1 MSCSSSIGA
10 RRRRAC
16 WLAVP
21 LLLAIS
27 AFAWAAAAGS
37 TTALLTVDGPIGPA
51 TAAYV
56 ENGLE
61 RAKAAG
67 AGLVVLELD
76 TPGGLDSAMRQII
89 KGILASPVPVASYVT
104 PSGARAASAGTYI
117 LYASHI
123 AAMAPGTNLGA
134 ATPVQIGGFGGGGGG
149 GDEAEPKHATMED
162 KITNDAVA
170 YIRSLAQLRGRNADW
185 AEKAVRE
192 AASLPAEAALE
203 AKVIDLIAPTLPD
216 LLHQLDGRT
225 VRTVAGEVT
234 LHPEAAR
241 IQRLEPDWRNRLLGF
256 ITDPTVAYI
265 LMLVGIYG
273 IIFELFS
280 PGLVGPGLV
289 GAISLLLALYAFQIL
304 PVSWTGVALIG
315 LGVALMTAEAFLPTF
330 GVIGVAGIVAFVTG
344 SVLLM
349 DTGVPGFSVSLLAIG
364 AFAAVAG
371 GLVLLTVSLAVR
383 SQRRPIAS
391 GAEELLRERGS
402 VIAWDGRE
410 GRIRIQGEIWYARGP
425 TGLAPGERVTVRSR
439 EGLVLEVERDPQAG

>member
-1 MSCSSSIGA
+1 
-10 RRRRAC
+10 
-16 WLAVP
+16 
-21 LLLAIS
+21 
-27 AFAWAAAAGS
+27 
-37 TTALLTVDGPIGPA
+37 
-51 TAAYV
+51 
-56 ENGLE
+56 
-61 RAKAAG
+61 
-67 AGLVVLELD
+67 
-76 TPGGLDSAMRQII
+76 
-89 KGILASPVPVASYVT
+89 
-104 PSGARAASAGTYI
+104 
-117 LYASHI
+117 
-123 AAMAPGTNLGA
+123 MAPGTNLGA
-134 ATPVQIGGFGGGGGG
+134 ATPVQIGGLGGGGGS

-192 AASLPAEAALE
+192 AASLPAGAALE
-203 AKVIDLIAPTLPD
+203 AKVIDLVAATLPD

-241 IQRLEPDWRNRLLGF
+241 IQELQPDWRNRLLGF

-402 VIAWDGRE
+402 VVAWDGRE
-410 GRIRIQGEIWYARGP
+410 GRIRIQGEIWYAKGP
-425 TGLAPGERVTVRSR
+425 TGLAPGERVRVRNR
-439 EGLVLEVERDPQAG
+439 DGLVLEVERDPPAV